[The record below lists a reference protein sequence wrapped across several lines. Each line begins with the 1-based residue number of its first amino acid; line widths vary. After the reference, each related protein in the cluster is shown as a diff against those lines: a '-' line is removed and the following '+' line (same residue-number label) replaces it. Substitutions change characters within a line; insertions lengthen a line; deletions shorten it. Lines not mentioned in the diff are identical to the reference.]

1 MKSIELRKKF
11 FSFFEKYGHEK
22 VSSSSLIPTEDPT
35 LLFTNAGM
43 NQFKD
48 LLLAKEKRSY
58 NRAVT
63 IQKCVRAGG
72 KHNDLEAVGFTAR
85 HLTFFEMM
93 GNFSFGDY
101 FKKEAIRFAWDF
113 LTKEAE
119 FDAQK
124 MFITIHYSDQ
134 EARVIW
140 ENEIGIPSK
149 KIFELDAD
157 NFWQMGDVGP
167 CGPCTEI
174 FVDRGSA
181 AGCGA
186 EDCSPACD
194 CDRFLEVWNVVFMQY
209 NMLADGTKEK
219 LKQTGVDTGMGLER
233 LAMIAQGKDSVFDID
248 VFQGTKKTIESLTG
262 KSYSN
267 DSTQIRA
274 AFNVLF
280 DHVRSATFL
289 ISDGCAPS
297 NEGRGYVLRKII
309 RRAALFAQKLTEKNI
324 FPDVSRSF
332 IEEMSDI
339 YPDLAKNK
347 DLIASV
353 LTSEI
358 EKFSENLTRGKRIL
372 EGYFEQSNLDK
383 KITGEQMFKLYD
395 TYGFPVEIV
404 AVIAQENGFAV
415 DREGFNIYMEKQK
428 QLSGKKMKKTEIDLT
443 IDERIKTEFV
453 GYSLL
458 EKESKIIGI
467 IKNDQMHS
475 QAEQG
480 EDVWLISM
488 ETPFFVECGGQI
500 DDLGK
505 IIIHGAEMKLLG
517 LKKINQAILM
527 QVNLKTNVIVNDA
540 ILMKVDA
547 QSRLH
552 TMKNHTATHLLQAA
566 LQATLG
572 SQVKQA
578 GSVVTPDYLRFDYT
592 YHKPLSLEQIKAIEI
607 MVNEKIWENI
617 SLQVQHSTY
626 KEAIARGVIAFFG
639 DKYNHNNVRAVTV
652 PGFSS
657 ELCGGT
663 HVQATGEIGAFKII
677 EETALA
683 SGQRRI
689 VALTGIKAL
698 ENFQDSFNSIKSL
711 SQKLKIKP
719 EEIVFSVEKI
729 DEKLREAEKKIK
741 EMRQKQW
748 EGMIPNWSNSVV
760 KISGVSFLYL
770 ELTNYDSDDLRSIV
784 KKLQTI
790 QPGFY
795 FIKNKIESEEGQF
808 LVSID
813 PVITSMISL
822 EKFKMI
828 LQEKCELKGGGNKIS
843 LQGGGLLLKVNQ
855 EKIKEL
861 FLQAMQ

>member
-1 MKSIELRKKF
+1 
-11 FSFFEKYGHEK
+11 
-22 VSSSSLIPTEDPT
+22 
-35 LLFTNAGM
+35 
-43 NQFKD
+43 
-48 LLLAKEKRSY
+48 
-58 NRAVT
+58 
-63 IQKCVRAGG
+63 
-72 KHNDLEAVGFTAR
+72 
-85 HLTFFEMM
+85 MM

-134 EARVIW
+134 EARAIW

-517 LKKINQAILM
+517 LKNQSSYFNA
-527 QVNLKTNVIVNDA
+527 
-540 ILMKVDA
+540 
-547 QSRLH
+547 
-552 TMKNHTATHLLQAA
+552 
-566 LQATLG
+566 
-572 SQVKQA
+572 SQFK
-578 GSVVTPDYLRFDYT
+578 
-592 YHKPLSLEQIKAIEI
+592 
-607 MVNEKIWENI
+607 
-617 SLQVQHSTY
+617 
-626 KEAIARGVIAFFG
+626 
-639 DKYNHNNVRAVTV
+639 DKYY
-652 PGFSS
+652 
-657 ELCGGT
+657 C
-663 HVQATGEIGAFKII
+663 K
-677 EETALA
+677 
-683 SGQRRI
+683 
-689 VALTGIKAL
+689 
-698 ENFQDSFNSIKSL
+698 
-711 SQKLKIKP
+711 
-719 EEIVFSVEKI
+719 
-729 DEKLREAEKKIK
+729 
-741 EMRQKQW
+741 
-748 EGMIPNWSNSVV
+748 
-760 KISGVSFLYL
+760 
-770 ELTNYDSDDLRSIV
+770 
-784 KKLQTI
+784 
-790 QPGFY
+790 
-795 FIKNKIESEEGQF
+795 
-808 LVSID
+808 
-813 PVITSMISL
+813 
-822 EKFKMI
+822 
-828 LQEKCELKGGGNKIS
+828 
-843 LQGGGLLLKVNQ
+843 
-855 EKIKEL
+855 
-861 FLQAMQ
+861 